1 MTMEARYQIFIER
14 EFLIST
20 TRNFRKDKFR
30 AQRKLVLVMS
40 IKLFKTKWTDTSLPL
55 TRKLATRNGVTQ
67 DFVDYIES
75 KILCKLSTYTSEL
88 QQHLLLDGAL
98 PPHLASLESVMK
110 KCIREVCFMTRK
122 RLLQLETE
130 SCLCGRF
137 SSGLQSTQV
146 KTHSPIQKTSK
157 YYLCH

>member
-67 DFVDYIES
+67 DFVDYIE
-75 KILCKLSTYTSEL
+75 Y
-88 QQHLLLDGAL
+88 
-98 PPHLASLESVMK
+98 
-110 KCIREVCFMTRK
+110 
-122 RLLQLETE
+122 
-130 SCLCGRF
+130 
-137 SSGLQSTQV
+137 
-146 KTHSPIQKTSK
+146 
-157 YYLCH
+157 